1 MDTLTLDF
9 LTGHLRRDIVS
20 AIGRG
25 GSLED
30 SAGPLRR
37 GAFRS
42 RRAGAHAVVIG
53 NGISGI
59 FAARTLSDHFEQVTV
74 LERERLPEELAPRQK
89 LPQAPHSHVLGAHGY
104 ALLCAL
110 FPGIDDDL
118 REAGAHRFDCVA
130 DARFFDGGWSPR
142 YPSGLTV
149 RICSRMLLEH
159 TMRRRLLER
168 DNVRLRKGFR
178 VVGLRADPGRTRV
191 LGVVGPGGEQVSGDL
206 VVDAS
211 GFASRLPRWLREIG
225 YEPPAKSEVDM
236 RGATASRM
244 FRPPPGARHDWGLI
258 NFKLTRTQHRGA
270 ALMRIEGG
278 LLRATIVGW
287 AGCYPSRDPDEFLPF
302 VESLPDPIIHDAIKD
317 AEPVSPVYFWGSSKS
332 HWLRYHELPRLPDGI
347 VTVGDAVFHGNAEHA
362 QGMTICAQAVQALG
376 ELLAS
381 DPRPVAQRPG
391 FSMAFQRRTA
401 AEIYTPY
408 WIWNTG
414 VELTVPGV
422 VAEEPPLGV
431 RLLHRYY
438 RHYRRLTSAD
448 TTLRDAA
455 VRVHHGKQHP
465 ASLLRPGVLLRVAR
479 HSVRA
484 WRSEQRSS

>member
-9 LTGHLRRDIVS
+9 LAGHLRRDILS
-20 AIGRG
+20 AITRG
-25 GSLED
+25 GRAQAS
-30 SAGPLRR
+30 R
-37 GAFRS
+37 
-42 RRAGAHAVVIG
+42 RRAGAHAIVIG

-74 LERERLPEELAPRQK
+74 LERERLPAELAPRKK

-104 ALLCAL
+104 AILSAM

-118 REAGAHRFDCVA
+118 RDAGALRFDCVA
-130 DARFFDGGWSPR
+130 DFRQFDQGWGPR

-159 TMRRRLLER
+159 TMRRRLLAR

-178 VVGLRADPGRTRV
+178 VVGLLSDPARTRV
-191 LGVVGPGGEQVSGDL
+191 LGVVGPDGEQVRGDL

-211 GFASRLPRWLREIG
+211 GFASRLSRWLREIG
-225 YEPPAKSEVDM
+225 YEAPPRSEVDM
-236 RGATASRM
+236 KGATASRL
-244 FRPPPGARHDWGLI
+244 FRPDPDARLDWGLI
-258 NFKLTRTQHRGA
+258 NIRLTRTQHRGA

-287 AGCYPSRDPDEFLPF
+287 AGCHPSRDPDEFLPF
-302 VESLPDPIIHDAIKD
+302 LASLPDPLVYQIVKE
-317 AEPVSPVYFWGSSKS
+317 AEPLSPVYFWGSSRS
-332 HWLRYHELPRLPDGI
+332 HWLRYHEMPRFPDGI

-381 DPRPVAQRPG
+381 SPQPVAQRPG

-401 AEIYTPY
+401 AEIYAPY

-414 VELTVPGV
+414 VELTVPGIA
-422 VAEEPPLGV
+422 AEQPPLGV

-438 RHYRRLTSAD
+438 RHVRSLAGD
-448 TTLRDAA
+448 DMALLDAA

-465 ASLLRPGVLLRVAR
+465 ASLLHPSVLLRVAR
-479 HSVRA
+479 HSVRTRKGDA
-484 WRSEQRSS
+484 RSS